1 MNFIYPRSPEII
13 FGRGSIRNL
22 PDKVKA
28 LGIDQVFVVS
38 DKGIRKAGIT
48 DKLIALLQEANIKV
62 NLFEEIEKEP
72 TAMNIEEAK
81 KELKASGAKM
91 VIGLGGGSALDVSKA
106 VALLATNEGDILSYV
121 GVEKFKKEGLPLI
134 AIPTTAGTGS
144 EVTRFIVFIGPEVK
158 TKLVIVSQLAIPK
171 CAILDPELTI
181 TLPPKVTAATGMD
194 ALTHAIESYVNV
206 SSNYLSESLSMKA
219 IQLIAKS
226 LRKAVARGSNI
237 EAREEMLAASLLAG
251 LAFNSTRLGIVHA
264 MSQPAGGHFDIP
276 HGISNAILLPYV
288 MEYNLIGNIERYIDI
303 AVAFGEKIDGLSPME
318 AAMRSVKAV
327 RDLMR
332 DIGITEKLGDFGVRE
347 EDLEM
352 LASEAMESGNI
363 LVNPR
368 FPSKEDIIEIYKKA
382 L

>member
-368 FPSKEDIIEIYKKA
+368 FPSKKDIIEIYKKA